1 MELNFNS
8 VETIANLNASAAFQ
22 VDSGKVFKDDVD
34 ICPVII
40 DKKLS
45 YIPWGGDNNLPYHI
59 LDLIESDET
68 LSTCQQFNAEVCYGS
83 GLNYVTDECST
94 TVKQQVEDFLLDNA
108 MPSYFLGVC
117 HDFKHFAFCVS
128 VIILNA
134 EGNKVV
140 RLIRKEACYCRLSPA
155 EKDGS
160 IKYLLYANWRN
171 VIASRDDIEVIEL
184 LDINSPWRDLA
195 IRMGKIAGDDGKT
208 AIRTK
213 SRKFA
218 VLTRVPTP
226 DSTYYPIPYYGS
238 LFRGKW
244 YNIKQ
249 LIGMAKEAKLKNIAP
264 IKYQIEISNKYWD
277 SIFKSEGITDRK
289 EQQKRIV
296 KEKQQILD
304 FLTGVENAGK
314 VWFSTFYVAPTG
326 EVQHEVVINK
336 IDNDKEGGDWS
347 TDIQEAV
354 NMFCFTMRV
363 HSNLVGSVPGKSQT
377 NNSGSDKR
385 ELYTIAHSLQK
396 PYHDLLFTVH
406 RMIIRFN
413 GWEGAYPE
421 CPFVQLSL
429 LSDHVDAQEVTMEN
443 DDDKDGKPSKD
454 EVWKH
459 NS

>member
-1 MELNFNS
+1 MKDLQFNS
-8 VETIANLNASAAFQ
+8 VETIPNLNASAAFQ
-22 VDSGKVFKDDVD
+22 VDSGKVFKEDTD
-34 ICPVII
+34 IVPVIV
-40 DKKLS
+40 DDKLS
-45 YIPWGGDNNLPYHI
+45 YMPWGGDNAMPFNI
-59 LDLIESDET
+59 LELIESDET
-68 LSTCQQFNAEVCYGS
+68 LSTCQMFNAEVCYGN
-83 GLNYVTDECST
+83 GLNYNTDECSASVRT
-94 TVKQQVEDFLLDNA
+94 DVEDFALDNA
-108 MPSYFLGVC
+108 LPSYFLGVC
-117 HDFKHFAFCVS
+117 QDFKHFAFCVS

-134 EGNKVV
+134 DGTKIV
-140 RLIRKEACYCRLSPA
+140 RLLRKEACYCRLSPA
-155 EKDGS
+155 DKDGA
-160 IKYLLYANWRN
+160 IRQVLYANWRN
-171 VIASRDDIEVIEL
+171 AVSSREDIEVIEL

-195 IRMGKIAGDDGKT
+195 IRMGRIAGDDGKQR
-208 AIRTK
+208 IRTAC
-213 SRKFA
+213 RKFA

-226 DSTYYPIPYYGS
+226 DSTYYPIPYYAS
-238 LFRGKW
+238 LFKGKW

-277 SIFKSEGITDRK
+277 SIFKSEGITDRHQ
-289 EQQKRIV
+289 QQKRIV
-296 KEKQQILD
+296 REKQQILD

-385 ELYTIAHSLQK
+385 ELYTIAQALQK

-406 RMIIRFN
+406 QMIIRFN
-413 GWEGAYPE
+413 QWSG
-421 CPFVQLSL
+421 CKVDVPFIQLTL
-429 LSDHVDAQEVTMEN
+429 LSEHQDAKSVTLNPN
-443 DDDKDGKPSKD
+443 DNGNKTDND
-454 EVWKH
+454 
-459 NS
+459 

>member
-1 MELNFNS
+1 M
-8 VETIANLNASAAFQ
+8 
-22 VDSGKVFKDDVD
+22 FKDDVD

-45 YIPWGGDNNLPYHI
+45 YVPWGGDNNLPYHI

-83 GLNYVTDECST
+83 GLNYVTEECSAA
-94 TVKQQVEDFLLDNA
+94 VKQQVEDFLLDNA

-171 VIASRDDIEVIEL
+171 VIASRDDIEVIDL
-184 LDINSPWRDLA
+184 LDVNSPWRDLA

-208 AIRTK
+208 GIRTK

-413 GWEGAYPE
+413 GWKGAYPE

>member
-1 MELNFNS
+1 MELNFTS
-8 VETIANLNASAAFQ
+8 VETIPNLNASAAFQ
-22 VDSGKVFKDDVD
+22 VDSSKVFKEDTDIVPIIVDD
-34 ICPVII
+34 
-40 DKKLS
+40 KLS
-45 YIPWGGDNNLPYHI
+45 YMPWGGDNAMPFNI

-68 LSTCQQFNAEVCYGS
+68 LSTCQMFNAEVCYGN
-83 GLNYVTDECST
+83 GLNYNTDECSAS
-94 TVKQQVEDFLLDNA
+94 VRADVQDFALDNA
-108 MPSYFLGVC
+108 LPSYFLGVC
-117 HDFKHFAFCVS
+117 QDFKHFAFCVS

-134 EGNKVV
+134 DGTKIV
-140 RLIRKEACYCRLSPA
+140 RLLRKEACYCRLSPA
-155 EKDGS
+155 DKDGA
-160 IKYLLYANWRN
+160 IRQVLYANWRN
-171 VIASRDDIEVIEL
+171 AVSSREDIEVIEL

-195 IRMGKIAGDDGKT
+195 IRMGRIAGDDGKQR
-208 AIRTK
+208 IRTAC
-213 SRKFA
+213 RKFA

-226 DSTYYPIPYYGS
+226 DSTYYPIPYYAS
-238 LFRGKW
+238 LFKGKW

-277 SIFKSEGITDRK
+277 SIFKSEGITDRHQ
-289 EQQKRIV
+289 QQKRIV
-296 KEKQQILD
+296 REKQQILD

-385 ELYTIAHSLQK
+385 ELYTIAQALQK

-406 RMIIRFN
+406 QMIIRFN
-413 GWEGAYPE
+413 NWSG
-421 CPFVQLSL
+421 CKVDVPFIQLTL
-429 LSDHVDAQEVTMEN
+429 LSEHTDAKEVTI
-443 DDDKDGKPSKD
+443 
-454 EVWKH
+454 
-459 NS
+459 NSNSNEKA

>member
-171 VIASRDDIEVIEL
+171 VIASRDDIEVIDL

-277 SIFKSEGITDRK
+277 SIFKSEGITDSK

-413 GWEGAYPE
+413 GWKGAYPE

-443 DDDKDGKPSKD
+443 DDDKDGKPTKD

>member
-1 MELNFNS
+1 MELQFNS

-83 GLNYVTDECST
+83 GLRYNVDEST
-94 TVKQQVEDFLLDNA
+94 KAVKQEVEDFLLDNA
-108 MPSYFLGVC
+108 VAQYWLGVC

-171 VIASRDDIEVIEL
+171 VIASRDDIEVIDL
-184 LDINSPWRDLA
+184 LDVNSPWRDLA

-406 RMIIRFN
+406 RIIIRFN
-413 GWEGAYPE
+413 GWQG
-421 CPFVQLSL
+421 CKVDVPFIQLTL
-429 LSDHVDAQEVTMEN
+429 LSEHQDAKSVSIRESSQQ
-443 DDDKDGKPSKD
+443 DSPR
-454 EVWKH
+454 
-459 NS
+459 

>member
-1 MELNFNS
+1 MEELQFNS
-8 VETIANLNASAAFQ
+8 VETIPVLNASAAFKT
-22 VDSGKVFKDDVD
+22 DSGKVFKEDVD
-34 ICPVII
+34 IVPTII
-40 DKKLS
+40 DKSLS
-45 YIPWGGDNNLPYHI
+45 YIPWGADNNMPYHI
-59 LDLIESDET
+59 IDLIESDET
-68 LSTCQQFNAEVCYGS
+68 LATCQMFNAEVCYGS
-83 GLNYVTDECST
+83 GLQYNTDSCSG
-94 TVKQQVEDFLLDNA
+94 TVKQEVEDFLLDNA

-117 HDFKHFAFCVS
+117 QDFKHFAFCVS

-134 EGNKVV
+134 DGTRIV
-140 RLIRKEACYCRLSPA
+140 RLIRKEACYCRLTPA
-155 EKDGS
+155 ERDGS
-160 IKYLLYANWRN
+160 IRQLLYANWRQPVGN
-171 VIASRDDIEVIEL
+171 REDIEVIDL

-195 IRMGKIAGDDGKT
+195 IRMGRIAGDDGKRRV
-208 AIRTK
+208 RTK
-213 SRKFA
+213 ARKFA

-226 DSTYYPIPYYGS
+226 DSTYYPIPYYGA

-277 SIFKSEGITDRK
+277 SIFKSEGITDRR

-336 IDNDKEGGDWS
+336 IDSDKEGGDWS

-354 NMFCFTMRV
+354 NMICFTMRV
-363 HSNLVGSVPGKSQT
+363 HSNLVGSVPGKSQS

-385 ELYTIAHSLQK
+385 ELYTIAQALQK

-406 RMIIRFN
+406 QIVIRFN
-413 GWEGAYPE
+413 GWTGVYPD
-421 CPFVQLSL
+421 CPFIQLTTL
-429 LSDHVDAQEVTMEN
+429 DEHQDAKQVTTNNKNTDE
-443 DDDKDGKPSKD
+443 DGK
-454 EVWKH
+454 E
-459 NS
+459 

>member
-8 VETIANLNASAAFQ
+8 VETIPNLNASAAFQ
-22 VDSGKVFKDDVD
+22 VDSGKVFKEDTD
-34 ICPVII
+34 IVPVIV
-40 DKKLS
+40 DDNLS
-45 YIPWGGDNNLPYHI
+45 YMPWGGDNAMPFNI
-59 LDLIESDET
+59 LELIESDET
-68 LSTCQQFNAEVCYGS
+68 LSTCQMFNAEVCYGS
-83 GLNYVTDECST
+83 GLEYNTDECAPA
-94 TVKQQVEDFLLDNA
+94 VKQQVEDFLLDNA
-108 MPSYFLGVC
+108 LPSYFLGVC
-117 HDFKHFAFCVS
+117 QDFKHFAFCVS

-134 EGNKVV
+134 DGSKIV
-140 RLIRKEACYCRLSPA
+140 RLLRKEACYCRLSPA
-155 EKDGS
+155 DKDGA
-160 IKYLLYANWRN
+160 IRQVLYANWRSA
-171 VIASRDDIEVIEL
+171 ISSRKEIEVIEL

-195 IRMGKIAGDDGKT
+195 IRMGRIAGDDGKQR
-208 AIRTK
+208 IRTK

-249 LIGMAKEAKLKNIAP
+249 LIGMAKEAKLKNNAP

-277 SIFKSEGITDRK
+277 SIFKSEGITDRR

-296 KEKQQILD
+296 REKQQILD

-336 IDNDKEGGDWS
+336 IDSDNKEGGDWS

-363 HSNLVGSVPGKSQT
+363 HSNLVGSVPGKSQS

-385 ELYTIAHSLQK
+385 ELYTIAQALQK

-406 RMIIRFN
+406 QMIIRFN
-413 GWEGAYPE
+413 QWSG
-421 CPFVQLSL
+421 CKVDVPFIQLTL
-429 LSDHVDAQEVTMEN
+429 LSEHTDAKEVTLKSNATKM
-443 DDDKDGKPSKD
+443 PQ
-454 EVWKH
+454 
-459 NS
+459 

>member
-8 VETIANLNASAAFQ
+8 VETIPNLNASAAFQ
-22 VDSGKVFKDDVD
+22 VDSGKVFKEDTD
-34 ICPVII
+34 IVPVIV
-40 DKKLS
+40 DDTLS
-45 YIPWGGDNNLPYHI
+45 YVPWGGDNALPYNI
-59 LDLIESDET
+59 LELIESDET
-68 LSTCQQFNAEVCYGS
+68 LSTCQMFNAEVCYGS
-83 GLNYVTDECST
+83 GLEYNTDECAPA
-94 TVKQQVEDFLLDNA
+94 VKQQVEDFLLDNA
-108 MPSYFLGVC
+108 LPSYFLGVC
-117 HDFKHFAFCVS
+117 QDFKHFAFCVS

-134 EGNKVV
+134 DGSKIV
-140 RLIRKEACYCRLSPA
+140 RLLRKEACYCRLSPA
-155 EKDGS
+155 DKDGA
-160 IKYLLYANWRN
+160 IRQVLYANWRSA
-171 VIASRDDIEVIEL
+171 ISSRKEIEVIEL

-195 IRMGKIAGDDGKT
+195 IRMGRIAGDDGKQR
-208 AIRTK
+208 IRTK

-249 LIGMAKEAKLKNIAP
+249 LIGMAKEAKLKNNAP

-277 SIFKSEGITDRK
+277 SIFKSEGITDRHQ
-289 EQQKRIV
+289 QQKRIV
-296 KEKQQILD
+296 REKQQILD

-336 IDNDKEGGDWS
+336 IDSDNKEGGDWS

-363 HSNLVGSVPGKSQT
+363 HSNLVGSVPGKSQS

-385 ELYTIAHSLQK
+385 ELYTIAQALQK

-406 RMIIRFN
+406 QMIIRFN
-413 GWEGAYPE
+413 QWSG
-421 CPFVQLSL
+421 CKVDVPFIQLTL
-429 LSDHVDAQEVTMEN
+429 LSEHQDAKEVTINPNNN
-443 DDDKDGKPSKD
+443 DTT
-454 EVWKH
+454 
-459 NS
+459 NNQ